1 MRAGEAIALGYFVIV
16 VIAALRLCRRRPRWT
31 LALAWASAGV
41 LIAATARWAPDI
53 WIRDHPLMLREWWL
67 VAALPPAYWAP
78 APLVGTPR
86 AGLERWLRAADERLG
101 IAREARTAGFLLEV
115 AYLLV
120 YPMVPAGLWAVIA
133 TGHPG
138 ALDAF
143 WPAVLIAV
151 LPCYGLLPLLA
162 TRPPRALQLPP
173 PGSGREHGTGPRRV
187 NVTFLSIFGIGWNT
201 LPSGHAAGAA
211 AVAVVVWR
219 SGSMLAPLFALLAI
233 AIALGTVRGRYHY
246 AVDTVL
252 GVGLGL
258 AAGLCAGGC

>member
-31 LALAWASAGV
+31 LALAWASGGV
-41 LIAATARWAPDI
+41 LVAMTAPWVPEI
-53 WIRDHPLMLREWWL
+53 WIRDHPVMLREWWL
-67 VAALPPAYWAP
+67 LMALPPAYWAP

-86 AGLERWLRAADERLG
+86 AGLERWLRAADDRLG
-101 IAREARTAGFLLEV
+101 IAPEVRTAGPLLEV

-120 YPMVPAGLWAVIA
+120 YPMVPAGLTVVIA
-133 TGHPG
+133 TGNQR
-138 ALDAF
+138 ALDVF
-143 WPAVLIAV
+143 WPAILIAV

-162 TRPPRALQLPP
+162 TRPPRALQVPP
-173 PGSGREHGTGPRRV
+173 SGSGRAAAAGPRRF
-187 NVTFLSIFGIGWNT
+187 NVLFLSIFGIGWNT
-201 LPSGHAAGAA
+201 LPSGHAAGAV

-219 SGSMLAPLFALLAI
+219 SGSTLAPLFVLLAI
-233 AIALGTVRGRYHY
+233 GIALGTVRGRYHY

-258 AAGLCAGGC
+258 AAGVCARG